1 MPEIELWNHKHEKPI
16 SLTGHSRKTPM
27 KILKPFLHAFAVVFA
42 CAISVNATGQTVDVI
57 NDSFTDGDRAIS
69 GSSGSDVEGAFF
81 ASTNANG
88 IEDSPGVLGMVS
100 GSSGRGIHGV
110 FANQSLA
117 NVGDELIFMYT
128 FDTPASIEAGGE
140 NSSFRVGLFDT
151 QGADY
156 ALDITSSTD
165 PIHANLR
172 GFMMDHD
179 VNVGG
184 TADLNL
190 RTRNSTGSED
200 RLLSTTGQY
209 SDLSGSGA
217 DGEYEF
223 QVNST
228 YTGMITV
235 LRNAADITVTGSIAG
250 PGGTLGGSTYSDTF
264 VPDSFNFNL
273 LAFHANTDNFGSVN
287 TPDTADNGLDFTNIK
302 VQFTPAAV
310 PEPAS
315 AVLLLGGLFSLGL
328 IRRRN

>member
-1 MPEIELWNHKHEKPI
+1 
-16 SLTGHSRKTPM
+16 M
-27 KILKPFLHAFAVVFA
+27 KILKPTLHAFAIALV

-57 NDSFTDGDRAIS
+57 NDSFADGDRSIT
-69 GSSGSDVEGAFF
+69 GSSGTDVEGAFF
-81 ASTNANG
+81 ASTNSNG
-88 IEDSPGVLGMVS
+88 IEDSTGVLGMVS
-100 GSSGRGIHGV
+100 GPSGRGIHGV

-128 FDTPASIEAGGE
+128 FDTPASIEAAGE

-151 QGADY
+151 QGANY
-156 ALDITSSTD
+156 AMDITSSTD

-179 VNVGG
+179 VNTSGG
-184 TADLNL
+184 TADLN
-190 RTRNSTGSED
+190 
-200 RLLSTTGQY
+200 QY
-209 SDLSGSGA
+209 SDLPGSGP

-223 QVNST
+223 QINQT

-235 LRNAADITVTGSIAG
+235 LRNAGDITVTGSIAG
-250 PGGTLGGSTYSDTF
+250 PGGTMNGSSFQDTF

-273 LAFHANTDNFGSVN
+273 LAFHANSDNFGSVN
-287 TPDTADNGLDFTNIK
+287 TVDTPDNGLDFTNIK

-328 IRRRN
+328 IRRRNA

>member
-1 MPEIELWNHKHEKPI
+1 
-16 SLTGHSRKTPM
+16 M
-27 KILKPFLHAFAVVFA
+27 KILKPAIHAFVVAMVCAVGA
-42 CAISVNATGQTVDVI
+42 SASAQTVDVI
-57 NDSFTDGDRAIS
+57 NDSFADGDRSIT

-81 ASTNANG
+81 ASTNSNG
-88 IEDSPGVLGMVS
+88 IEDSVGVLGMVS
-100 GSSGRGIHGV
+100 GNSGRGIHGV

-151 QGADY
+151 QGANY
-156 ALDITSSTD
+156 AMDITSSTD
-165 PIHANLR
+165 PIHSNLR

-179 VNVGG
+179 VNTSGG

-190 RTRNSTGSED
+190 RTRNTTGTLD
-200 RLLSTTGQY
+200 RLMSTTSQF
-209 SDLSGSGA
+209 SDLSGSGP

-250 PGGTLGGSTYSDTF
+250 PGGTMGGTTYSDTF
-264 VPDSFNFNL
+264 TPDSFDFNL

-302 VQFTPAAV
+302 IQFTPAAAV

-315 AVLLLGGLFSLGL
+315 AVLLLGGLFTLGL